1 MLSQNFSEIMMPTFK
16 FRKLILPNP
25 DFKNTQNHN
34 PFPNRYV
41 HIVGIDDKITILQSL
56 QRPRKMSFRGSDGKR
71 SVSFL
76 ALQLLLLTFS
86 TIFSYTFMLKPKDD
100 LRKDFRLMEF
110 NDIVNHLLMRDPE
123 ARQRRLNI
131 RLYSVAP
138 LNEECGLIEWV
149 DNLIGLRPVLMN
161 IYKQR
166 GLGMKPKEIKAAC
179 CSIKDPLSKKR
190 DVFNNILLKNYPPVL
205 GEWFRKTFPDA
216 QVSNFFLLVAA

>member
-1 MLSQNFSEIMMPTFK
+1 
-16 FRKLILPNP
+16 
-25 DFKNTQNHN
+25 
-34 PFPNRYV
+34 
-41 HIVGIDDKITILQSL
+41 
-56 QRPRKMSFRGSDGKR
+56 
-71 SVSFL
+71 
-76 ALQLLLLTFS
+76 
-86 TIFSYTFMLKPKDD
+86 MLKPKDD

-166 GLGMKPKEIKAAC
+166 DLGMKPKELKAAC

-190 DVFNNILLKNYPPVL
+190 DMFNNILLKNYPPVL

-216 QVSNFFLLVAA
+216 QVSNFFRLLAT